1 MRSLNR
7 YAQKPLPWSRVWKSI
22 HGNADAIKTPLLL
35 LQKNRMQNHPITAEA
50 VDVGMRM
57 RMSIMNT
64 GIHMIKTADADI
76 PTDMKPGTMNN
87 TNTNTNITMWK
98 PADADTRMNMRIS
111 MNITNTSI
119 HMIKTADAD
128 IPMNRKPGTMSITN
142 TNRIMA
148 NLADADTR
156 MNMRIS
162 MNISNTTMANLA
174 DADADTSTNMSINM
188 NIMNT
193 TMAKPADADMN
204 IRRRLPL
211 QNPPHDPKL
220 LFPPLQSEKFIP

>member
-7 YAQKPLPWSRVWKSI
+7 YAQKPLPWNRAWKSI

-35 LQKNRMQNHPITAEA
+35 PQKNRMQNHPITAEA
-50 VDVGMRM
+50 VDVDVGMRM

-64 GIHMIKTADADI
+64 GIQMVKAANADI
-76 PTDMKPGTMNN
+76 PTELKPGTMNN
-87 TNTNTNITMWK
+87 TNTNITMWK
-98 PADADTRMNMRIS
+98 P
-111 MNITNTSI
+111 
-119 HMIKTADAD
+119 
-128 IPMNRKPGTMSITN
+128 
-142 TNRIMA
+142 
-148 NLADADTR
+148 
-156 MNMRIS
+156 
-162 MNISNTTMANLA
+162 
-174 DADADTSTNMSINM
+174 ADADTSTNMSINM